1 MGRCTKRP
9 PCCCCCCCV
18 LAWNIAEIPPSSE
31 GCCSLVKQ
39 VILVTKNV
47 YNTSGTDVSHRFS
60 NIYVS
65 QHSNGLR
72 GIYDGCFAEVLSP
85 FLGNPPVSCPTC
97 LQGATSTHRLQ
108 VLEGHLH
115 SKALYLCCSFFLLSL
130 RVVSWRCPLI
140 WIVIPKEVT
149 PYILLQWKWKSTGS
163 VAPPFADDP
172 MIYFCLPPFPFF
184 SSFFFFV
191 VVTKTRAYLSW

>member
-1 MGRCTKRP
+1 MGRCTWRS

-65 QHSNGLR
+65 QHKQSQRDIWWLLCWG
-72 GIYDGCFAEVLSP
+72 VVPP
-85 FLGNPPVSCPTC
+85 FLGNLPVSFPTC
-97 LQGATSTHRLQ
+97 LQGAASTQRLQ

-115 SKALYLCCSFFLLSL
+115 SKALDLVFFGCFCCLSKWFLEMSL
-130 RVVSWRCPLI
+130 DLDSHSQRGHPLH
-140 WIVIPKEVT
+140 
-149 PYILLQWKWKSTGS
+149 S
-163 VAPPFADDP
+163 VAMEMDEHRLGSPPPFADDP
-172 MIYFCLPPFPFF
+172 MIYFPSFLLFF
-184 SSFFFFV
+184 SL
-191 VVTKTRAYLSW
+191 KLKPGRI

>member
-1 MGRCTKRP
+1 MGRWMERP
-9 PCCCCCCCV
+9 PCCRCCCCV

-65 QHSNGLR
+65 QHSNSLR
-72 GIYDGCFAEVLSP
+72 GMYDGCFAEVLSP

-97 LQGATSTHRLQ
+97 LQGATSTQRLQ

-115 SKALYLCCSFFLLSL
+115 SKALYLVFLLCFCCLSALFLEMSLDLDSHSQRGHPLHSVAMEMDEHRLGSPTLRWWSNDLFFL
-130 RVVSWRCPLI
+130 
-140 WIVIPKEVT
+140 
-149 PYILLQWKWKSTGS
+149 
-163 VAPPFADDP
+163 
-172 MIYFCLPPFPFF
+172 PFF
-184 SSFFFFV
+184 NQ
-191 VVTKTRAYLSW
+191 TRAYLSW

>member
-1 MGRCTKRP
+1 MGRCTERP

-60 NIYVS
+60 PIHVS
-65 QHSNGLR
+65 PHSNSLR
-72 GIYDGCFAEVLSP
+72 GIDDGRFAEALSP

-97 LQGATSTHRLQ
+97 LQGATSTQRLQ

-115 SKALYLCCSFFLLSL
+115 SKALDLVSFFLSL
-130 RVVSWRCPLI
+130 VFPHYFWRCPLI

-149 PYILLQWKWKSTGS
+149 PDILLQWKWMSTG
-163 VAPPFADDP
+163 
-172 MIYFCLPPFPFF
+172 
-184 SSFFFFV
+184 
-191 VVTKTRAYLSW
+191 